1 MYRKNVH
8 SERVDVG
15 YVSILSK
22 KEPLASHLQRN
33 MDCKIY
39 CIYIYIHGR
48 SKLVP
53 ATVFIH

>member
-1 MYRKNVH
+1 MH

-15 YVSILSK
+15 NVSILSK
-22 KEPLASHLQRN
+22 KEPLASHLQIN